1 MFLALISTPGTFSGI
16 AASNEKWLFWQTW
29 IIKNLKQEK
38 QNLLRCKK
46 AVKGFE
52 INRVIK

>member
-16 AASNEKWLFWQTW
+16 VDSNEKWLFWKTC

-38 QNLLRCKK
+38 QELLRCKK
-46 AVKGFE
+46 TVKGFV
-52 INRVIK
+52 INQVIK